1 MMASTFGGKDSCP
14 DFTHPSLLFTY
25 HAVMK
30 KMFIC
35 IESFQHSSPHH
46 CFLVELL
53 HEGKPIFPL
62 F

>member
-1 MMASTFGGKDSCP
+1 MIASAFGGKHACT

-35 IESFQHSSPHH
+35 TESFQLSSPHH
-46 CFLVELL
+46 RFLVELL
-53 HEGKPIFPL
+53 HEGKPISPF